1 MKVTASDE
9 VIRLVCLH
17 AAASSSAG
25 TTALHKREDEITKLA
40 EEVYQWVKG
49 EEDGRRSRA

>member
-17 AAASSSAG
+17 AAASSYAG
-25 TTALHKREDEITKLA
+25 ITALHKREDEITKLA
-40 EEVYQWVKG
+40 EEFYRWVKG
-49 EEDGRRSRA
+49 EEGGRRNRA